1 MNSYLAAELAAYIQH
16 ERMED
21 ARRSRL
27 APTIEA
33 RPAQIGSLVE
43 RVRAAF
49 RPAQEP
55 CPTT

>member
-1 MNSYLAAELAAYIQH
+1 MNAYLAAELAAHIQH
-16 ERMED
+16 ERLEA

-27 APTIEA
+27 AADGDRHPVAT
-33 RPAQIGSLVE
+33 GSLVE

-49 RPAQEP
+49 RPTPEP